1 MRRTH
6 PRAPRGFR
14 VPLSPLLPAPGFGF
28 CVWTMAGLDA
38 VTWTVFGL
46 WLAGGLALHLSYG
59 IRHSRLN
66 EPGGSAATDRTG
78 R

>member
-1 MRRTH
+1 
-6 PRAPRGFR
+6 
-14 VPLSPLLPAPGFGF
+14 
-28 CVWTMAGLDA
+28 MAGLDA

-46 WLAGGLALHLSYG
+46 WLAGGLVLYFAYG

-66 EPGGSAATDRTG
+66 EPTGPGAADRFG